1 MKNLIFYILF
11 FIFFL
16 TKSYSS
22 ENIIFIDF
30 DKIMNQSNIGQKI
43 NSQIKDFNKKKTDE
57 LKKLKS
63 NLKKK
68 RKL

>member
-1 MKNLIFYILF
+1 MKNFTFYILF